1 MSAGTRH
8 SAPAEESTDG
18 RHPEVERRL
27 LWGWGRTAPT
37 AADVV
42 SPVDETGAKA
52 ALDAAGP
59 RGLLARGLGRGY
71 GDCAQNAGGTVIDGP
86 ANSGITDIDLASGR
100 VTARAGTSLESI
112 MATMV
117 PLGFF
122 VPVTPGTRMVTVGGA
137 IAVDIHGK
145 NHHRAGSWCNHVESM
160 RLLDGSGDIRELTPG
175 ADPAAFWATAGGM
188 GLTGAVLDATIR
200 MKPIESSLLSVD
212 TDRAADLDE
221 VMTLMVEGDDA
232 YDYSVA
238 WIDLIARGA
247 AMGRSVLDRGRFAT
261 LAEVQ
266 ESGVESALEFST
278 HQLPSP
284 PDLFPSGLLN
294 RASILAFNELWVRKA
309 PRTRR
314 GDLQTIEKFFHPLD
328 MISDW
333 NRIYGRRGF
342 LQWQCVVPD
351 GAERVIRRA
360 VESLSGQGI
369 SSFLAVLKR
378 MGPGN
383 AGPLSFPIEGWT
395 LALDIPIVSG
405 LDELLDDLDSEV
417 VEAGGRIYLAKD
429 SRVRP
434 ELVPVM
440 YPRLDEWREVR
451 AEMDPQGRFR
461 SDLSRR
467 LHLI

>member
-1 MSAGTRH
+1 MSTETGL
-8 SAPAEESTDG
+8 PAE
-18 RHPEVERRL
+18 HRL
-27 LWGWGRTAPT
+27 LAGWGRTAPT
-37 AADVV
+37 SADVV
-42 SPVDETGAKA
+42 SPTDEAGARA
-52 ALDAAGP
+52 ALEAAGS
-59 RGLLARGLGRGY
+59 RGVISRGLGRGY

-86 ANSGITDIDLASGR
+86 SNAGITDIDLASGR
-100 VTARAGTSLESI
+100 VTAHAGTSLESL
-112 MATMV
+112 METMV

-137 IAVDIHGK
+137 IAADIHGK

-160 RLLDGSGDIRELTPG
+160 RLLDGRGDIRELTPE

-188 GLTGAVLDATIR
+188 GLTGAVLGATIR

-212 TDRAADLDE
+212 TDRAGDLDE
-221 VMTLMVEGDDA
+221 VMALMVDGDDA

-247 AMGRSVLDRGRFAT
+247 SMGRSVLDRGRFAT
-261 LAEVQ
+261 RSEV
-266 ESGVESALEFST
+266 EDAGVESPLEFAT
-278 HQLPSP
+278 HQLPTP

-294 RASILAFNELWVRKA
+294 RASIMAFNELWFRKA
-309 PRTRR
+309 PKAKR
-314 GDLQTIEKFFHPLD
+314 GDLQSIEKFFHPLD

-333 NRIYGRRGF
+333 NRIYGKRGF

-351 GAERVIRRA
+351 GAEGVIRRA

-383 AGPLSFPIEGWT
+383 DGPLSFPIKGWT

-405 LDELLDDLDSEV
+405 LDELLDDLDAEV
-417 VEAGGRIYLAKD
+417 VDAGGRIYLAKD
-429 SRVRP
+429 SRVSAD
-434 ELVPVM
+434 LVPVM

-451 AEMDPQGRFR
+451 ADMDPVGRFR
-461 SDLSRR
+461 SDLGRR
-467 LHLI
+467 LNLL

>member
-1 MSAGTRH
+1 M
-8 SAPAEESTDG
+8 AEHAAAE
-18 RHPEVERRL
+18 HRL

-37 AADVV
+37 SADVV
-42 SPVDETGAKA
+42 APVDEAGAKA
-52 ALDAAGP
+52 ALDEAGP

-86 ANSGITDIDLASGR
+86 ANQGITDIDLASGR
-100 VTARAGTSLESI
+100 VAVRAGTSLESL

-137 IAVDIHGK
+137 IAADIHGK

-160 RLLDGSGDIRELTPG
+160 RLLDGSGDIRDLTPDG
-175 ADPAAFWATAGGM
+175 DPAAFWATAGGM
-188 GLTGAVLDATIR
+188 GLTGTVLDATIR
-200 MKPIESSLLSVD
+200 MKPIESSLISVD

-221 VMTLMVEGDDA
+221 VMALMMDGDDD

-247 AMGRSVLDRGRFAT
+247 SMGRSVLDRGRFAT
-261 LAEVQ
+261 LAEVT
-266 ESGVESALEFST
+266 EAGVAEPLAFDT
-278 HQLPSP
+278 HQLPTP

-294 RASILAFNELWVRKA
+294 RASIMAFNELWFRKA
-309 PRTRR
+309 PKRSRAN
-314 GDLQTIEKFFHPLD
+314 LQSIEKFFHPLD

-351 GAERVIRRA
+351 GAESVIRSA
-360 VESLSGQGI
+360 VEDLSGQGI

-383 AGPLSFPIEGWT
+383 EGPLSFPIKGWT
-395 LALDIPIVSG
+395 LALDIPVVSG
-405 LDELLDDLDSEV
+405 LDELLDDLDEQV

-429 SRVRP
+429 SRVAP
-434 ELVPVM
+434 ELIPRM
-440 YPRLDEWREVR
+440 YPRLEEWREVR
-451 AEMDPQGRFR
+451 HTLDPAGRFR
-461 SDLSRR
+461 SDLGRR
-467 LHLI
+467 LGLL